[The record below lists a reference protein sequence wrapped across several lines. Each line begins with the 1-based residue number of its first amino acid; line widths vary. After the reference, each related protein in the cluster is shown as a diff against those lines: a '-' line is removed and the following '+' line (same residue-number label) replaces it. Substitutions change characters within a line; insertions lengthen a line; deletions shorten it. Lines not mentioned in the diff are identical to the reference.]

1 MEEEEQP
8 TETTSLFPLTSSTHR
23 LNFSLPTPTRGFR
36 RFAMAAETQL
46 HHRPFRYK
54 RRRLEIRPP
63 LEEGQEE
70 EEADKVEEV
79 NTEKRP
85 PQYEM
90 VPSSPSEATA
100 SSDEEHR
107 KRKKKKKRRKREE
120 STGSRPLYKYAATLS
135 SSRNSG
141 VQKWASSS
149 TSNDKDYYF
158 DSRGDRD
165 NLAFGCIY
173 RFGNNYFLRPKK
185 VGLEG
190 DSDIDALDTNLRSG
204 GRYWSAKFAAIERH
218 KNLKR
223 VRVLAP
229 SKPGRSSLAD
239 FIPLLAETSDSG
251 LVSSVSVVE
260 ESWEDEVLRKTKEFN
275 KMTRERPQDE
285 SLWLAFAEFQDK
297 VASMQPHKGA
307 RLQTLEKKISI
318 LEKAAE
324 LNPESED
331 LLLSLMNAYRSRD
344 STDILIRR
352 WEKILMSNSGS
363 YKLWR
368 EFLWVVQG
376 EFSRFK
382 VSDMRKM
389 YANAIQALTG
399 ACIKQHRQ
407 VHPSGNATSVDPAI
421 IQLELG
427 LVDIFIGLCRLEW
440 QAGYQELA
448 TALFQAEIEYSMF
461 SPFGLSEQ
469 SKRRLFEHFWGT
481 NGARIGEDGALG
493 WSTWLEKEEEQRQRL
508 ASEEAS
514 NVVEE
519 GGWTGWFEPLSK
531 TQETEMPESTTEK
544 DLVAEESD
552 VEDMK
557 DVEQKDDV
565 ESLLKALGIDA
576 AAEADIKV
584 KDTKTWTK
592 WSKAEMSRDLDQ
604 WMPLRPYSG
613 LLSYPHCLYLLSVEY
628 QFPTIL
634 HHVPFSDVT
643 QRLTPAIKLTN
654 SKLCKQFLVQG
665 MYWCS
670 YHKLGRYC
678 FTEYLPRRILRPN
691 LISLLVLPH
700 FAELRKDSRV
710 SHDAATADAEDD
722 EQLLSI
728 ILYEDVSDYLFSLNS
743 EEARMSLVSQFIDFY
758 EGRIAQWTCTNSS
771 SWVEKTLSLE
781 SLPYS
786 LLEDLRKMHD
796 VVNGKLT
803 NPISISLE
811 LLLNCSDDSN
821 MRSNMMKFL
830 RNAILLCLKAFPK
843 NYILEEA
850 ALVAEELSNTRMNS
864 VSCSVTPCRALAKTL
879 LKNNRQDLL
888 LCGVYAQR
896 EAFFGNIDHSRKVFD
911 MALSSIEGLPLDVR
925 PNASLLYFWYAE
937 VELANNPSENSDS
950 LLRAMHILCCL
961 GSGARYTP
969 FKGQPSSLQQLRA
982 RQGFKDRNKML
993 STTWARGIIDDHSA
1007 ALICSAALFEEL
1019 TSGWASALEILE
1031 HSFTMVLPERRR
1043 HSRQLEF
1050 LFNYYVRM
1058 LCKNRVE
1065 LKSSKIWEAIVKGL
1079 QIYPFNPCLHNALVE
1094 VSHLYSSP
1102 NKLRWTFDDYSQKK
1116 PSVITWLYALSFE
1129 MSTGGS
1135 QHRIRGLFERALEDD
1150 KLHNSVILWRCYI
1163 EYEDCNMQYLCSK
1176 ESVLSCDTRMSLV
1189 KKLWLDG
1196 FLKLDSILTVKELSD
1211 LQEVMR
1217 DKELN
1222 LRTDIYEILL
1232 QDEMDT

>member
-8 TETTSLFPLTSSTHR
+8 TETTSLFPAFVHHPPPQVLPSDPNNSAAAGQWLLNTSFTTDLSVI
-23 LNFSLPTPTRGFR
+23 SEAVSKYDLP
-36 RFAMAAETQL
+36 
-46 HHRPFRYK
+46 YD
-54 RRRLEIRPP
+54 
-63 LEEGQEE
+63 EEQNDEE
-70 EEADKVEEV
+70 EEDKVEEL
-79 NTEKRP
+79 NTKKRP

-90 VPSSPSEATA
+90 VPSSPSDASV
-100 SSDEEHR
+100 SSDGEHR
-107 KRKKKKKRRKREE
+107 KKRKKKKKRRKE
-120 STGSRPLYKYAATLS
+120 SRGSRPSYNYAATLS
-135 SSRNSG
+135 SNSRKSG
-141 VQKWASSS
+141 VQKWVSSS
-149 TSNDKDYYF
+149 TSNEKEYYF

-173 RFGNNYFLRPKK
+173 RMDLARYKLFNSKKVSEHNYFGWNKR
-185 VGLEG
+185 VGRLEG
-190 DSDIDALDTNLRSG
+190 DSDIDALDMKLRSG
-204 GRYWSAKFAAIERH
+204 GRYWSAKYAAIERH

-223 VRVLAP
+223 VRILAP
-229 SKPGRSSLAD
+229 SKPVRSSVAD
-239 FIPLLAETSDSG
+239 YIPLLDEGSNSG
-251 LVSSVSVVE
+251 PVSSVTVVE

-275 KMTRERPQDE
+275 RMTRERPQDE

-297 VASMQPHKGA
+297 VASMQLHKGA

-318 LEKAAE
+318 LEKATE
-324 LNPESED
+324 LNPDSED
-331 LLLSLMNAYRSRD
+331 LLLSLMNAYQSRD

-352 WEKILMSNSGS
+352 WEKILTSNSGS

-368 EFLWVVQG
+368 EFLRVVQG

-389 YANAIQALTG
+389 YANAIQALAG

-407 VHPSGNATSVDPAI
+407 AHPSGSATPVDVAI
-421 IQLELG
+421 VQLELG
-427 LVDIFIGLCRLEW
+427 LVDVFLGLCRLEW

-448 TALFQAEIEYSMF
+448 TALFQAEIEYSLF
-461 SPFGLSEQ
+461 CPLVTSEQ
-469 SKRRLFEHFWGT
+469 SKRRLFEHFWSS

-508 ASEEAS
+508 ISEDASS
-514 NVVEE
+514 MVEE

-531 TQETEMPESTTEK
+531 TKEIEMPESTTEN
-544 DLVAEESD
+544 DVVVEEFDDGSD
-552 VEDMK
+552 TK
-557 DVEQKDDV
+557 DVEQKDDI

-576 AAEADIKV
+576 AAEADIKI

-592 WSKAEMSRDLDQ
+592 WSKAEMARAFDQ
-604 WMPLRPYSG
+604 WMPLRAN
-613 LLSYPHCLYLLSVEY
+613 
-628 QFPTIL
+628 
-634 HHVPFSDVT
+634 SD
-643 QRLTPAIKLTN
+643 
-654 SKLCKQFLVQG
+654 
-665 MYWCS
+665 
-670 YHKLGRYC
+670 
-678 FTEYLPRRILRPN
+678 
-691 LISLLVLPH
+691 
-700 FAELRKDSRV
+700 RV
-710 SHDAATADAEDD
+710 SHDDATADAEDD

-743 EEARMSLVSQFIDFY
+743 EDARLSLISQFIDFY

-786 LLEDLRKMHD
+786 LLEDLRKVHD
-796 VVNGKLT
+796 VLIGKLT
-803 NPISISLE
+803 NPLSISLE
-811 LLLNCSDDSN
+811 LLLNSSDDSN

-830 RNAILLCLKAFPK
+830 RNAILLCLKAFPQ

-864 VSCSVTPCRALAKTL
+864 TSCSVTPCRALAKTL
-879 LKNNRQDLL
+879 LKNNRQDVL

-896 EAFFGNIDHSRKVFD
+896 EACFGNIDHSRKVFD

-937 VELANNPSENSDS
+937 VELANNSSESSDS
-950 LLRAMHILCCL
+950 SLRAMHILSCL
-961 GSGARYTP
+961 GSGERYSP
-969 FKGQPSSLQQLRA
+969 FKGQPSSLQKLRA
-982 RQGFKDRNKML
+982 HQGFKDRIKML
-993 STTWARGIIDDHSA
+993 SSTWARGMIDDHSA

-1019 TSGWASALEILE
+1019 TYGWASALEILE

-1058 LCKNRVE
+1058 LYKNRME
-1065 LKSSKIWEAIVKGL
+1065 LKISKVWEAIVKGL
-1079 QIYPFNPCLHNALVE
+1079 QIYPFNPQLHNALVE
-1094 VSHLYSSP
+1094 ISHLYTSP
-1102 NKLRWTFDDYSQKK
+1102 NKLRWTFDDYCQKK
-1116 PSVITWLYALSFE
+1116 PSVITLLYALSFE

-1150 KLHNSVILWRCYI
+1150 KLHNSVILWRCFI
-1163 EYEDCNMQYLCSK
+1163 EYERSVACNISAAKRVFFRAIYACPWS
-1176 ESVLSCDTRMSLV
+1176 

-1196 FLKLDSILTVKELSD
+1196 FLKLNSILTVKELSD

>member
-1 MEEEEQP
+1 
-8 TETTSLFPLTSSTHR
+8 
-23 LNFSLPTPTRGFR
+23 
-36 RFAMAAETQL
+36 
-46 HHRPFRYK
+46 
-54 RRRLEIRPP
+54 
-63 LEEGQEE
+63 
-70 EEADKVEEV
+70 
-79 NTEKRP
+79 
-85 PQYEM
+85 
-90 VPSSPSEATA
+90 
-100 SSDEEHR
+100 
-107 KRKKKKKRRKREE
+107 
-120 STGSRPLYKYAATLS
+120 
-135 SSRNSG
+135 
-141 VQKWASSS
+141 
-149 TSNDKDYYF
+149 
-158 DSRGDRD
+158 
-165 NLAFGCIY
+165 
-173 RFGNNYFLRPKK
+173 
-185 VGLEG
+185 
-190 DSDIDALDTNLRSG
+190 
-204 GRYWSAKFAAIERH
+204 
-218 KNLKR
+218 
-223 VRVLAP
+223 
-229 SKPGRSSLAD
+229 
-239 FIPLLAETSDSG
+239 
-251 LVSSVSVVE
+251 
-260 ESWEDEVLRKTKEFN
+260 
-275 KMTRERPQDE
+275 
-285 SLWLAFAEFQDK
+285 
-297 VASMQPHKGA
+297 
-307 RLQTLEKKISI
+307 
-318 LEKAAE
+318 
-324 LNPESED
+324 
-331 LLLSLMNAYRSRD
+331 
-344 STDILIRR
+344 
-352 WEKILMSNSGS
+352 
-363 YKLWR
+363 
-368 EFLWVVQG
+368 
-376 EFSRFK
+376 
-382 VSDMRKM
+382 
-389 YANAIQALTG
+389 
-399 ACIKQHRQ
+399 
-407 VHPSGNATSVDPAI
+407 
-421 IQLELG
+421 
-427 LVDIFIGLCRLEW
+427 
-440 QAGYQELA
+440 
-448 TALFQAEIEYSMF
+448 
-461 SPFGLSEQ
+461 
-469 SKRRLFEHFWGT
+469 
-481 NGARIGEDGALG
+481 
-493 WSTWLEKEEEQRQRL
+493 
-508 ASEEAS
+508 
-514 NVVEE
+514 
-519 GGWTGWFEPLSK
+519 
-531 TQETEMPESTTEK
+531 
-544 DLVAEESD
+544 
-552 VEDMK
+552 
-557 DVEQKDDV
+557 
-565 ESLLKALGIDA
+565 
-576 AAEADIKV
+576 
-584 KDTKTWTK
+584 
-592 WSKAEMSRDLDQ
+592 MSRDLDQ
-604 WMPLRPYSG
+604 WMPLRPDSG
-613 LLSYPHCLYLLSVEY
+613 
-628 QFPTIL
+628 
-634 HHVPFSDVT
+634 
-643 QRLTPAIKLTN
+643 
-654 SKLCKQFLVQG
+654 
-665 MYWCS
+665 
-670 YHKLGRYC
+670 
-678 FTEYLPRRILRPN
+678 
-691 LISLLVLPH
+691 
-700 FAELRKDSRV
+700 RV
-710 SHDAATADAEDD
+710 SHDAAVADAEDD

-771 SWVEKTLSLE
+771 SWVEKALSLE

-803 NPISISLE
+803 NPISISLD

-830 RNAILLCLKAFPK
+830 RNAILLCLKAFPQ

-982 RQGFKDRNKML
+982 RQGFKDRIKML
-993 STTWARGIIDDHSA
+993 STSWARGIIDDHSA

-1058 LCKNRVE
+1058 LCKNRMG

-1079 QIYPFNPCLHNALVE
+1079 QIYPFNPRLHNALVE

-1102 NKLRWTFDDYSQKK
+1102 NKLRWIFDDYSQKK

-1163 EYEDCNMQYLCSK
+1163 EYERTVACNTSAAK
-1176 ESVLSCDTRMSLV
+1176 RVFFRAIHSCPWS

>member
-8 TETTSLFPLTSSTHR
+8 TETTSLFPAYVQHPPPQLLPSDPNKGASAASQWLQNTSFTTDLSVINDAVTKYD
-23 LNFSLPTPTRGFR
+23 LPR
-36 RFAMAAETQL
+36 
-46 HHRPFRYK
+46 
-54 RRRLEIRPP
+54 
-63 LEEGQEE
+63 EGQQQEE
-70 EEADKVEEV
+70 EDKVEEV
-79 NTEKRP
+79 NTDKRP

-90 VPSSPSEATA
+90 VPSEATA

-120 STGSRPLYKYAATLS
+120 STGSPPLYNYAATLS

-141 VQKWASSS
+141 FQKWASSS

-173 RFGNNYFLRPKK
+173 RMDVARYKLYNSKKVSGNNYFLRTKK
-185 VGLEG
+185 VGLER

-239 FIPLLAETSDSG
+239 FIPLSAENSNSS

-297 VASMQPHKGA
+297 VASMQSHKGA

-344 STDILIRR
+344 TTDVLIRK

-389 YANAIQALTG
+389 YANAIQALAG

-427 LVDIFIGLCRLEW
+427 LVDVFIGLCRLEW

-469 SKRRLFEHFWGT
+469 SKRRLFEHFWGS

-493 WSTWLEKEEEQRQRL
+493 WSTWLEKEEEQRQKL

-519 GGWTGWFEPLSK
+519 GGWTGWFEPLSR
-531 TQETEMPESTTEK
+531 TQETEMPESISEN
-544 DLVAEESD
+544 DLVAEEFD
-552 VEDMK
+552 VENTK

-565 ESLLKALGIDA
+565 ESLLKALGIDV

-604 WMPLRPYSG
+604 WMPLRPDSG
-613 LLSYPHCLYLLSVEY
+613 H
-628 QFPTIL
+628 
-634 HHVPFSDVT
+634 
-643 QRLTPAIKLTN
+643 
-654 SKLCKQFLVQG
+654 
-665 MYWCS
+665 
-670 YHKLGRYC
+670 
-678 FTEYLPRRILRPN
+678 
-691 LISLLVLPH
+691 
-700 FAELRKDSRV
+700 V

-728 ILYEDVSDYLFSLNS
+728 ILYEDVSDYLFSINS

-758 EGRIAQWTCTNSS
+758 DGRIAQWTCTNSS

-796 VVNGKLT
+796 VVNGKLS

-811 LLLNCSDDSN
+811 LLLNSLDDSN

-850 ALVAEELSNTRMNS
+850 ALVAEELSNTRMDS

-950 LLRAMHILCCL
+950 LPRAMHILCCL

-982 RQGFKDRNKML
+982 RQGFKDRIKML

-1058 LCKNRVE
+1058 LCKNRME

-1079 QIYPFNPCLHNALVE
+1079 QIYPFSPCLHNALVE

-1163 EYEDCNMQYLCSK
+1163 EYERTVACNTFAAKRVFFRAIHACPWS
-1176 ESVLSCDTRMSLV
+1176 

-1232 QDEMDT
+1232 QDEMDA